1 MAFGHYYILV
11 IINTDNNNM
20 EMKLL
25 TLILCLSLYGC
36 FGAEIFKIGGVGVKT
51 GDIITIPNKIETITK
66 DK

>member
-1 MAFGHYYILV
+1 
-11 IINTDNNNM
+11 M

-25 TLILCLSLYGC
+25 ALILCLSLYGC
-36 FGAEIFKIGGVGVKT
+36 FGAELFKIGGVGVKT